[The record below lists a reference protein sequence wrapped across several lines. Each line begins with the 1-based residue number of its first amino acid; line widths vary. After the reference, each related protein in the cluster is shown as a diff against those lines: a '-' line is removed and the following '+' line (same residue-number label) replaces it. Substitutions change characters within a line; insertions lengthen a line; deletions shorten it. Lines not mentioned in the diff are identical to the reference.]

1 MSSTDVETER
11 RRIEMPIEQA
21 LEDEWSKGIA
31 ERRSGD
37 ESKPFVGDAL
47 VHMHD
52 QLLGAINYK
61 KQIGREDDST
71 TQMLDQHEIDPVLR
85 KMVFLLRAIYRLR
98 EVRRAR
104 LVREALD
111 AAKRDDRPN

>member
-1 MSSTDVETER
+1 MSTDVETER

-31 ERRSGD
+31 EQRSGD

-61 KQIGREDDST
+61 KQIGREDDRT
-71 TQMLDQHEIDPVLR
+71 TQVLDQHDLEPLLR
-85 KMVFLLRAIYRLR
+85 KMVFLVRAAYRLR
-98 EVRRAR
+98 EVHKAR
-104 LVREALD
+104 EEQEAID
-111 AAKRDDRPN
+111 AATRGSRPN